1 MQIRQP
7 KQNLLGLSQQGLE
20 NFFSEIGESSF
31 HARQVMQWIHQR
43 KTYNFDAM
51 TDLSKSLREHLIKIA
66 TIELPTVISMD
77 KSSDGTIK
85 WLFESG
91 NNQAVESVF
100 IPEPDRGTLCIS
112 SQVGCALDCTFCA
125 TGAQGFNRN
134 LGPEE
139 IIGQVSAE
147 AVNRQ
152 EEVEAYADLLDDEGE
167 RSGYNVGYGTRDM
180 YNTTKLYRKTW

>member
-1 MQIRQP
+1 MQTRQP

-20 NFFSEIGESSF
+20 KFLSEIGERSF

-134 LGPEE
+134 LGAEE
-139 IIGQVSAE
+139 IIWKFPG
-147 AVNRQ
+147 
-152 EEVEAYADLLDDEGE
+152 G
-167 RSGYNVGYGTRDM
+167 
-180 YNTTKLYRKTW
+180 